1 MSADS
6 GRHGKITVVLPFPGF
21 GGGERLLSQICRS
34 LRQDGHRVELR
45 IDTHRPLDGSSLAAW
60 FEGAIDGWRRIAPD
74 DAPLAVSAIAEPD
87 TGAVVWCNFPQAL
100 SLAPAVSAARRS
112 LRQVAFL
119 FNSTDGGDRLRAMA
133 PCIDLVIAE
142 SLDALASIGAMRL
155 DAPPARLIPS
165 APFVLPVPRAARN
178 DGRLL
183 VGFIGRMDPIKDP
196 HAVLRIAARLPGAG
210 FSFVIAGGGE
220 MQREVRRHALILSL
234 RRSIRW
240 RGHLDDEAL
249 ARQFAALD
257 VLLVPSR
264 IDGRPLVVQEAQRR
278 GVAVVASRV
287 GGIPELVEDGVTG
300 LLCEAGDD
308 TAFTAA
314 LLRLRDDPALRLAL
328 ADAARRRAEAQEPLA
343 ERLVRYKEAITGTK
357 APHPA

>member
-6 GRHGKITVVLPFPGF
+6 GRRGKITVVLPFPGF

-34 LRQDGHRVELR
+34 LRDDGHRVELR
-45 IDTHRPLDGSSLAAW
+45 IDTRRPLGDSSLAAW
-60 FEGAIDGWRRIAPD
+60 FDGAVDGWRTIAPD
-74 DAPLAVSAIAEPD
+74 DAPQAIASIAEPD
-87 TGAVVWCNFPQAL
+87 TSAVVWCNVPPAL
-100 SLAPAVSAARRS
+100 SLAPAISAARRS

-119 FNSTDGGDRLRAMA
+119 FNSTHGGDHLRAMA

-155 DAPPARLIPS
+155 DGPPARLIPS
-165 APFVLPVPRAARN
+165 APYVAPVPRPPRN

-183 VGFIGRMDPIKDP
+183 VGFVGRMDPIKDP
-196 HAVLRIAARLPGAG
+196 HAVLRVAARLPRQG

-220 MQREVRRHALILSL
+220 MQRAVRRHALLLSL

-240 RGHLDDEAL
+240 RGHLGDDAL

-264 IDGRPLVVQEAQRR
+264 IDGRPLVIQEAQRR
-278 GVAVVASRV
+278 GVTVVASRV

-308 TAFTAA
+308 EAFAAA
-314 LLRLRDDPALRLAL
+314 LLRLRDDPALRRTL
-328 ADAARRRAEAQEPLA
+328 ADAARRRAEAQEPLSA
-343 ERLVRYKEAITGTK
+343 RLVRYKEAITGTA